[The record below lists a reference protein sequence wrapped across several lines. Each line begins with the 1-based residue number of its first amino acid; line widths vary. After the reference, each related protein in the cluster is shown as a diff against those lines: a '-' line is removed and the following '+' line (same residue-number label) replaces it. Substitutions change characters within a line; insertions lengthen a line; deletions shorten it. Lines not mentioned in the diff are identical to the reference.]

1 MPPAVDAVLTKALAA
16 DPADRYPDLFEMSRD
31 LRMAIH
37 SPRSST
43 KRMAPAKAAVKAAGL
58 AAPPSDSRTKVAAP
72 TAPPAGGPAKVVS
85 QPLPAISG
93 FPESLPMPMVDMA
106 VFEQPLEMPEV
117 ASVEAV
123 VMPVAPS
130 MPKVDWNDLLRPV
143 DLSAYGGLT
152 IEIPHDPG
160 LVLPIDPMLAAVQ
173 AVHAVENR
181 PPSRKKPVAQPA
193 PTAPKGTAAASQ
205 ATQPQPFSK
214 RKRKPKQ

>member
-1 MPPAVDAVLTKALAA
+1 
-16 DPADRYPDLFEMSRD
+16 
-31 LRMAIH
+31 
-37 SPRSST
+37 
-43 KRMAPAKAAVKAAGL
+43 
-58 AAPPSDSRTKVAAP
+58 
-72 TAPPAGGPAKVVS
+72 
-85 QPLPAISG
+85 
-93 FPESLPMPMVDMA
+93 MVDMA

-130 MPKVDWNDLLRPV
+130 MPKVDWNTLLRPV
-143 DLSAYGGLT
+143 DLSAFGGLT

-193 PTAPKGTAAASQ
+193 PAASKGTAAASQ
-205 ATQPQPFSK
+205 ATQPQPSSK
-214 RKRKPKQ
+214 RKRKSKQ